1 MPHLPGVVSAGGPE
15 ATRLSQ
21 ALLHR
26 GAEAVAV
33 VVAGERADRIRAER
47 LPEAGDAHGIVDE
60 RRGRERRG
68 GDGRRRRSRP
78 PEPAP
83 DPGAPLGGLIDLQ
96 A

>member
-21 ALLHR
+21 ALVHR

-33 VVAGERADRIRAER
+33 VVAGERADRIRAAR
-47 LPEAGDAHGIVDE
+47 LPEAGDAHAVVDHH
-60 RRGRERRG
+60 RG
-68 GDGRRRRSRP
+68 GRDRRRDGRRRGSRAPASP
-78 PEPAP
+78 PIPEAP
-83 DPGAPLGGLIDLQ
+83 VGGLVDLQ

>member
-47 LPEAGDAHGIVDE
+47 LPEAGDTHAVVDD
-60 RRGRERRG
+60 RRGRDRRR
-68 GDGRRRRSRP
+68 DGRRRGSRP
-78 PEPAP
+78 PEPPP
-83 DPGAPLGGLIDLQ
+83 DPGAPVGGLIDLQ